1 MNIQELKDLAPVLSL
16 LVALLAVFVG
26 PFISWKVANSQS
38 KISLQIANKQIIG
51 PMRQAWINTLR
62 DIVSDLLG
70 KSAHYWAAGYE
81 DREDDE
87 YRYITELLSRLELQI
102 NPNEDDHAL
111 LVVKAYEM
119 QSHINS
125 NNMNTDEVFWRLHK
139 EVKEIAQ
146 QILKREWDRTKQ
158 EI

>member
-1 MNIQELKDLAPVLSL
+1 MNIEELKDLAPVLSL
-16 LVALLAVFVG
+16 LVALMAVFVG

-38 KISLQIANKQIIG
+38 KISLQIANKQITG

-102 NPNEDDHAL
+102 NPNEEDHAR
-111 LVVKAYEM
+111 LVEKAYKM

-125 NNMNTDEVFWRLHK
+125 NNMNTDEVFWALHK